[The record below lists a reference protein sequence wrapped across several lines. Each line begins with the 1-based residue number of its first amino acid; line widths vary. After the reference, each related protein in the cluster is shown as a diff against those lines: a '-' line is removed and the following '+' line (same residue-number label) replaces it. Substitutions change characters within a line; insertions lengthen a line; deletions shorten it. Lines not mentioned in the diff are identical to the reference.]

1 MKNLLRA
8 KRVVWGLMFVLMTS
22 VALLSY
28 FAGNRYVASERAVE
42 EAIAMQQAIDATL
55 SLLKDAETGQRGF
68 LITGDGQFLA
78 PHRAALE
85 ELPRHLAE
93 LRGVTRG
100 DPKRSARLAQLEK
113 LIQEK
118 VAFMDESIRL
128 RRAGDETSAV
138 ERVRS
143 GRGKEL
149 MDAIRSECSA
159 MTQHQQRLL
168 QVRRRQAEAARHL
181 AGWGV
186 GVGSALAILLS
197 LFNLLGVHR
206 DVKRLQQAAEEA
218 AASAERFRLL
228 TENTSD
234 LVRLLD
240 LTGKATY
247 VSPSIERLLGFGVQE
262 FLELPAKSLMHP
274 DDVAT
279 AGSILR
285 DISSGT
291 VDKGISTYRLRNKT
305 GEYRYFEVRWSV
317 QKDSRGTAVSIHTTA
332 RDVTERR
339 QAEQQLAMQAAQLRD
354 LSLRDELTKLYNR
367 RGFMEVAGQAHAQ
380 ALRDK
385 RMAALI
391 FIDLNGMKRIND
403 ELGHEAGDDALLDT
417 AKLIDQ
423 ALRESDVTARLGGDE
438 FVAFAVDF
446 SVDDLD
452 NLRARMRALADEY
465 VVLNNRAYR
474 LSLSVGAAV
483 SDPQTPKPLEEL
495 LELADAS
502 MYEQKRARQ
511 AAGNIS
517 VKPPVAPPES

>member
-1 MKNLLRA
+1 MMNLLRA

-28 FAGNRYVASERAVE
+28 FAGGRYIASERAVE
-42 EAIAMQQAIDATL
+42 EALTVQAAIDATL
-55 SLLKDAETGQRGF
+55 SLLKDAETGQRGY
-68 LITGDGQFLA
+68 LITGDVQFLT
-78 PHRAALE
+78 PHRHATE

-93 LRGVTRG
+93 LRGVTRE
-100 DPKRSARLAQLEK
+100 DPAQGKRLEALEQL
-113 LIQEK
+113 IWQK
-118 VAFMDESIRL
+118 VAFMAESIRL
-128 RRAGDETSAV
+128 RGGGDEDHAV

-149 MDAIRSECSA
+149 MDAIRQECQQMS
-159 MTQHQQRLL
+159 QHQQRLL
-168 QVRRRQAEAARHL
+168 NARRQQAVDARILAA
-181 AGWGV
+181 WGV
-186 GVGSALAILLS
+186 GLGSLLAILLA
-197 LFNLLGVHR
+197 LLNLLRVHK
-206 DVKRLQQAAEEA
+206 DTQLLQQAAEDA

-228 TENTSD
+228 TENSSD

-240 LTGKATY
+240 LTGKVSY
-247 VSPSIERLLGFGVQE
+247 VSPSVERLLGFGVQE

-274 DDVAT
+274 DDVAA

-285 DISSGT
+285 DISAGT
-291 VDKGISTYRLRNKT
+291 VDKGIATYRLRNKA
-305 GEYRYFEVRWSV
+305 GEYRYFEARWSV
-317 QKDSRGTAVSIHTTA
+317 QKDSLGAAVSIHTTA

-339 QAEQQLAMQAAQLRD
+339 QAEQQLALQAAQLRD

-403 ELGHEAGDDALLDT
+403 ELGHEAGDDALVDT
-417 AKLIDQ
+417 AKLIGK

-446 SVDDLD
+446 RIDDLD
-452 NLRARMRALADEY
+452 GVRARLRALADEC
-465 VVLNNRAYR
+465 VVLNNRRYR

-483 SDPQTPKPLEEL
+483 SDPQTPKPLQEL

-517 VKPPVAPPES
+517 INPPVAPSER

>member
-1 MKNLLRA
+1 MTDLLGA

-42 EAIAMQQAIDATL
+42 EALAVQAAIDSTL
-55 SLLKDAETGQRGF
+55 SLLKDAETGQRGY
-68 LITGDGQFLA
+68 LITGDVQFLT
-78 PHRAALE
+78 PHRYATE
-85 ELPRHLAE
+85 ELPQHLAE
-93 LRGVTRG
+93 LRRVTRE
-100 DPKRSARLAQLEK
+100 DPAQARRLRELEQLTW
-113 LIQEK
+113 QK
-118 VAFMDESIRL
+118 VAFMSESIRL
-128 RRAGDETSAV
+128 RSEGDEVHAV

-149 MDAIRSECSA
+149 MDGIRHQCQEMS
-159 MTQHQQRLL
+159 QHQQRLL
-168 QVRRRQAEAARHL
+168 KVRRQQATDARVVAA
-181 AGWGV
+181 WGV
-186 GVGSALAILLS
+186 GLGALLAILLS
-197 LFNLLGVHR
+197 LFNLLRVHK
-206 DVKRLQQAAEEA
+206 DTQQLQRAAEVA

-240 LTGKATY
+240 ITGKVTY

-262 FLELPAKSLMHP
+262 FLGLPAKSLMHP
-274 DDVAT
+274 DDLAM
-279 AGSILR
+279 AGAILR
-285 DISSGT
+285 DISSGA
-291 VDKGISTYRLRNKT
+291 VDKGMSTYRLRNKAD
-305 GEYRYFEVRWSV
+305 EYRYFEVRWSV
-317 QKDSRGTAVSIHTTA
+317 QKDLRGAPVSIHTTA
-332 RDVTERR
+332 RDVTERL
-339 QAEQQLAMQAAQLRD
+339 QAERQLALQAAQLRD

-417 AKLIDQ
+417 AKLIGK

-446 SVDDLD
+446 KVEDLD
-452 NLRARMRALADEY
+452 NLRTRIRALADEF
-465 VVLNNRAYR
+465 VVLNNRPYR

-483 SDPQTPKPLEEL
+483 SDPQAPKPLADL

-511 AAGNIS
+511 AAGNVS
-517 VKPPVAPPES
+517 VKPPAGALQS